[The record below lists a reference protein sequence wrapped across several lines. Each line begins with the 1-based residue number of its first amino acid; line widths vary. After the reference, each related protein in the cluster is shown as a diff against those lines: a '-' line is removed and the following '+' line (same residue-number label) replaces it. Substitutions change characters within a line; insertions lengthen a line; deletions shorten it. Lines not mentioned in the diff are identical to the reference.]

1 MKKTK
6 ILTIAGVLLA
16 MALTGCKTGGKTS
29 ESKAPGTSGNPTS
42 QPTSQPTSNPS
53 TNPST
58 SGGGQSTSTTPAP
71 QIHIHDLEGS
81 EKVDVLEEEGAV
93 AEEMYKCK
101 DCDKYAV
108 AWSALDYDKTKTTE
122 RSTSGPESRASGKA
136 IRFSSTANYQDA
148 DVTKKGCHIV
158 YNVYLPEAVENANLL
173 VKMAKRTD
181 TNDVFARYEDDN
193 AKGYEYVPQ
202 ASGDPVLERPATR
215 YGIKLDGNVYIIP
228 EDNTNQSWKD
238 NTGWYQFPGQLP
250 ALTAGAHEVEIYNLG
265 GFRTDMYNFALV
277 GFGPHEHVN
286 KFEVTERKLNEDGKP
301 VSLGVDS
308 FSGAKAAMVE
318 MKDISGAYASS
329 KTSAEGEPEAF
340 GLGDQDTAFKA
351 ANTYKLDKGKVIAF
365 KVNLSAEVKGA
376 KIEVGAEFKNA
387 ERYFYNM
394 KIRGNET
401 MTDNNADKDTED
413 AWRYYVKVNEGAF
426 QPMGCE
432 DKMQDVLD
440 KTAGK
445 YMPLGTFDLKAGA
458 NMIYIRQ
465 GNIGYRVTFD
475 NPLRVIFKGD
485 ATITGDHAHL
495 FDTLVSKSDATCTE
509 QGEEVWKCM
518 CGETNTVKT
527 PALGHD
533 LVKGDGVDNS
543 EGKKVYPLTCQRAN
557 DAEGF
562 EMGLKDCDADGA
574 AKIEN
579 DGKVKNGTELK
590 YKFKVGN
597 KVGKVSFMM
606 HAMLGSGDN
615 EFANGGSKGV
625 YTLKAGANDG
635 TITCNGHK
643 LSEYGATNA
652 LAVWFEMGQVEFA
665 AADVDENGEIVISIK
680 FPTTQDYRHKYSEGV
695 RIVYLPAEAQA

>member
-6 ILTIAGVLLA
+6 ILTIAGVMLA

-29 ESKAPGTSGNPTS
+29 ESKAPESSGNPTS

-277 GFGPHEHVN
+277 GFGPHEHVVN
-286 KFEVTERKLNEDGKP
+286 YKVTETKVNEDGKP

-308 FSGAKAAMVE
+308 FTGEKAAMVE

-376 KIEVGAEFKNA
+376 KIEVGAEFNNA

-485 ATITGDHAHL
+485 ATITGETYVPPHEHEWTVGDA
-495 FDTLVSKSDATCTE
+495 DANGVS
-509 QGEEVWKCM
+509 
-518 CGETNTVKT
+518 
-527 PALGHD
+527 
-533 LVKGDGVDNS
+533 
-543 EGKKVYPLTCQRAN
+543 PLTCAGCDKTGIQF
-557 DAEGF
+557 DGF
-562 EMGLKDCDADGA
+562 TGDNAAAIDGDMKVTKKFA
-574 AKIEN
+574 FKWNLNMPKA
-579 DGKVKNGTELK
+579 GKVALYMSFAYSAYNGGQ
-590 YKFKVGN
+590 KFGTGYAIKVGE
-597 KVGKVSFMM
+597 
-606 HAMLGSGDN
+606 AQ
-615 EFANGGSKGV
+615 
-625 YTLKAGANDG
+625 G
-635 TITCNGHK
+635 TISLGDVAFNSLLKEAPVCTFVEIGTVDVTQGAIEFEYTHGNQGTRLISDK
-643 LSEYGATNA
+643 LVRLIY
-652 LAVWFEMGQVEFA
+652 
-665 AADVDENGEIVISIK
+665 VD
-680 FPTTQDYRHKYSEGV
+680 
-695 RIVYLPAEAQA
+695 

>member
-6 ILTIAGVLLA
+6 ILTVAGVMLA

-29 ESKAPGTSGNPTS
+29 ESKAPESSGNPTS

-265 GFRTDMYNFALV
+265 GFRTEMYNFALV
-277 GFGPHEHVN
+277 GFGPHEHVTN
-286 KFEVTERKLNEDGKP
+286 YKVTETKVNEDGKP

-308 FSGAKAAMVE
+308 FTGEKAAMVQL
-318 MKDISGAYASS
+318 KDISGAYASS

-376 KIEVGAEFKNA
+376 KIEVGAEFNNA

-485 ATITGDHAHL
+485 ATITGETYVPPHEHEWTVGDA
-495 FDTLVSKSDATCTE
+495 DANGVS
-509 QGEEVWKCM
+509 
-518 CGETNTVKT
+518 
-527 PALGHD
+527 
-533 LVKGDGVDNS
+533 
-543 EGKKVYPLTCQRAN
+543 PLTCAGCDKTGIQF
-557 DAEGF
+557 DGF
-562 EMGLKDCDADGA
+562 TGDNAAAIDGDMKVTKKFA
-574 AKIEN
+574 FKWNLNMPKA
-579 DGKVKNGTELK
+579 GKVALYMSFAYSAHNGGQ
-590 YKFKVGN
+590 KFGTGYAIKVGE
-597 KVGKVSFMM
+597 
-606 HAMLGSGDN
+606 AQ
-615 EFANGGSKGV
+615 
-625 YTLKAGANDG
+625 G
-635 TITCNGHK
+635 TISLGDVAFNSLLKEAPVCTFVEIGTVDVTQGAIEFEYTHGNQGTRLISDK
-643 LSEYGATNA
+643 LVRLIY
-652 LAVWFEMGQVEFA
+652 
-665 AADVDENGEIVISIK
+665 VD
-680 FPTTQDYRHKYSEGV
+680 
-695 RIVYLPAEAQA
+695 

>member
-6 ILTIAGVLLA
+6 ILTIAGVMLA
-16 MALTGCKTGGKTS
+16 MALTGCKSGDKTS
-29 ESKAPGTSGNPTS
+29 ESKAPESSGNPTS

-108 AWSALDYDKTKTTE
+108 AWSALDYDVTKTTE
-122 RSTSGPESRASGKA
+122 RSTSKPESRASGKA

-181 TNDVFARYEDDN
+181 TNDVFARYEDDQ

-277 GFGPHEHVN
+277 GFGPHEHVTN
-286 KFEVTERKLNEDGKP
+286 YKVTETKVNEDGKP

-308 FSGAKAAMVE
+308 FTGEKAAMVE

-432 DKMQDVLD
+432 DKMQDVLGE
-440 KTAGK
+440 TAGK

-485 ATITGDHAHL
+485 ATITGETYVPPHEHNWVAGTKTGVLTPYTCECGAKYYALDFA
-495 FDTLVSKSDATCTE
+495 DTDPKVDAQKLKTDAIWNVTGLPAGKYDVELYACAAATTLTQQIMADATTGRY
-509 QGEEVWKCM
+509 QFRFGADAAYVNPTAGTYASFGLGTGEDAAHCKW
-518 CGETNTVKT
+518 T
-527 PALGHD
+527 
-533 LVKGDGVDNS
+533 S
-543 EGKKVYPLTCQRAN
+543 PLCQLTA
-557 DAEGF
+557 AEGVAHF
-562 EMGLKDCDADGA
+562 E
-574 AKIEN
+574 IHW
-579 DGKVKNGTELK
+579 T
-590 YKFKVGN
+590 N
-597 KVGKVSFMM
+597 KG
-606 HAMLGSGDN
+606 
-615 EFANGGSKGV
+615 
-625 YTLKAGANDG
+625 
-635 TITCNGHK
+635 
-643 LSEYGATNA
+643 
-652 LAVWFEMGQVEFA
+652 
-665 AADVDENGEIVISIK
+665 
-680 FPTTQDYRHKYSEGV
+680 YSAFIGGV
-695 RIVYLPAEAQA
+695 RLVAVAE

>member
-6 ILTIAGVLLA
+6 ILTIAGVMLA

-29 ESKAPGTSGNPTS
+29 ESKAPESSGNPTS

-277 GFGPHEHVN
+277 GFGPHEHVVN
-286 KFEVTERKLNEDGKP
+286 YKVTETKVNEDGKP

-308 FSGAKAAMVE
+308 FTGEKAAMVE

-376 KIEVGAEFKNA
+376 KIEVGAEFNNA

-432 DKMQDVLD
+432 DKMQDVLGE
-440 KTAGK
+440 TAGK

-485 ATITGDHAHL
+485 ATITGETYVPPHEHEWTVGDA
-495 FDTLVSKSDATCTE
+495 DANGVS
-509 QGEEVWKCM
+509 
-518 CGETNTVKT
+518 
-527 PALGHD
+527 
-533 LVKGDGVDNS
+533 
-543 EGKKVYPLTCQRAN
+543 PLTCAGCDKTGIQF
-557 DAEGF
+557 DGF
-562 EMGLKDCDADGA
+562 TGDNAAAIDGDMKVTKKFA
-574 AKIEN
+574 FKWNLNMPKA
-579 DGKVKNGTELK
+579 GKVALYMSFAYSAYNGGQ
-590 YKFKVGN
+590 KFGTGYAIKVGE
-597 KVGKVSFMM
+597 
-606 HAMLGSGDN
+606 AQ
-615 EFANGGSKGV
+615 
-625 YTLKAGANDG
+625 G
-635 TITCNGHK
+635 TISLGDVAFNSLLKEAPVCTFVEIGTVDVTQGAIEFEYTHGNQGTRLISDK
-643 LSEYGATNA
+643 LVRLIY
-652 LAVWFEMGQVEFA
+652 
-665 AADVDENGEIVISIK
+665 VD
-680 FPTTQDYRHKYSEGV
+680 
-695 RIVYLPAEAQA
+695 

>member
-1 MKKTK
+1 MQLYVAKRFMKKAK
-6 ILTIAGVLLA
+6 ILTIAGVMLA

-29 ESKAPGTSGNPTS
+29 ESKAPESSGNPTS

-58 SGGGQSTSTTPAP
+58 SSGGQSTSSTPAP

-81 EKVDVLEEEGAV
+81 EKVDILEEEGAV

-101 DCDKYAV
+101 GCDKYAV
-108 AWSALDYDKTKTTE
+108 AWSALDYDVTKTTE
-122 RSTSGPESRASGKA
+122 RSTSKPESRASGKA

-173 VKMAKRTD
+173 VKMSNRTD
-181 TNDVFARYEDDN
+181 TNDVFARYEDDQ
-193 AKGYEYVPQ
+193 AKGYEYIPQ

-238 NTGWYQFPGQLP
+238 DIGWYQFPGQLP
-250 ALTAGAHEVEIYNLG
+250 ALTAGAHEIEIYNLG
-265 GFRTDMYNFALV
+265 GFRTEMYNFALV
-277 GFGPHEHVN
+277 GFGPHEHVAN
-286 KFEVTERKLNEDGKP
+286 YKVSETKVNEDGKP

-308 FSGAKAAMVE
+308 FTGEKAAMVE

-432 DKMQDVLD
+432 EKMQDVLGE
-440 KTAGK
+440 TAGK

-485 ATITGDHAHL
+485 ATITGETYVPPHEHEWTVGDADANGISTL
-495 FDTLVSKSDATCTE
+495 TCAGCDKTGIQFDGFTGDNAAAIDGEMKVTKKFAFKWNLNMPKAGKVALYMSFAYSAGNGGQKFGTGYAIKVGEAQGTISLGDVAFNSLLQQAPTCTFVE
-509 QGEEVWKCM
+509 IGTVDVTQGAIEFEYTHGNQGTRLISDK
-518 CGETNTVKT
+518 
-527 PALGHD
+527 
-533 LVKGDGVDNS
+533 LVRLIYVD
-543 EGKKVYPLTCQRAN
+543 
-557 DAEGF
+557 
-562 EMGLKDCDADGA
+562 
-574 AKIEN
+574 
-579 DGKVKNGTELK
+579 
-590 YKFKVGN
+590 
-597 KVGKVSFMM
+597 
-606 HAMLGSGDN
+606 
-615 EFANGGSKGV
+615 
-625 YTLKAGANDG
+625 
-635 TITCNGHK
+635 
-643 LSEYGATNA
+643 
-652 LAVWFEMGQVEFA
+652 
-665 AADVDENGEIVISIK
+665 
-680 FPTTQDYRHKYSEGV
+680 
-695 RIVYLPAEAQA
+695 

>member
-1 MKKTK
+1 MQLYVAKRFMKKTK
-6 ILTIAGVLLA
+6 ILTIAGVMLA

-29 ESKAPGTSGNPTS
+29 ESKVPDSSGNPTS

-277 GFGPHEHVN
+277 GFGPHEHVVN
-286 KFEVTERKLNEDGKP
+286 YKVTETKVNEDGKP

-308 FSGAKAAMVE
+308 FTGEKAAMVE

-376 KIEVGAEFKNA
+376 KIEVGAEFNNA

-485 ATITGDHAHL
+485 ATITGETYVPPHEHEWTVGDA
-495 FDTLVSKSDATCTE
+495 DANGVS
-509 QGEEVWKCM
+509 
-518 CGETNTVKT
+518 
-527 PALGHD
+527 
-533 LVKGDGVDNS
+533 
-543 EGKKVYPLTCQRAN
+543 PLTCAGCDKTGIQF
-557 DAEGF
+557 DGF
-562 EMGLKDCDADGA
+562 TGDNAAAIDGDMKVTKKFA
-574 AKIEN
+574 FKWNLNMPKA
-579 DGKVKNGTELK
+579 GKVALYMSFAYSAYNGGQ
-590 YKFKVGN
+590 KFGTGYAIKVGE
-597 KVGKVSFMM
+597 
-606 HAMLGSGDN
+606 AQ
-615 EFANGGSKGV
+615 
-625 YTLKAGANDG
+625 G
-635 TITCNGHK
+635 TISLGDVAFNSLLKEAPVCTFVEIGTVDVTQGAIEFEYTHGNQGTRLISDK
-643 LSEYGATNA
+643 LVRLIY
-652 LAVWFEMGQVEFA
+652 
-665 AADVDENGEIVISIK
+665 VD
-680 FPTTQDYRHKYSEGV
+680 
-695 RIVYLPAEAQA
+695 

>member
-6 ILTIAGVLLA
+6 ILTIAGVMLA

-29 ESKAPGTSGNPTS
+29 ESKVPDSSGNPTS

-277 GFGPHEHVN
+277 GFGPHEHVVN
-286 KFEVTERKLNEDGKP
+286 YKVTETKVNEDGKP

-308 FSGAKAAMVE
+308 FTGEKAAMVE

-376 KIEVGAEFKNA
+376 KIEVGAEFNNA

-485 ATITGDHAHL
+485 ATITGETYVPPHEHEWTVGDA
-495 FDTLVSKSDATCTE
+495 DANGVS
-509 QGEEVWKCM
+509 
-518 CGETNTVKT
+518 
-527 PALGHD
+527 
-533 LVKGDGVDNS
+533 
-543 EGKKVYPLTCQRAN
+543 PLTCAGCDKTGIQF
-557 DAEGF
+557 DGF
-562 EMGLKDCDADGA
+562 TGDNAAAIDGDMKVTKKFA
-574 AKIEN
+574 FKWNLNMPKA
-579 DGKVKNGTELK
+579 GKVALYMSFAYSAYNGGQ
-590 YKFKVGN
+590 KFGTGYAIKVGE
-597 KVGKVSFMM
+597 
-606 HAMLGSGDN
+606 AQ
-615 EFANGGSKGV
+615 
-625 YTLKAGANDG
+625 G
-635 TITCNGHK
+635 TISLGDVAFNSLLKEAPVCTFVEIGTVDVTQGAIEFEYTHGNQGTRLISDK
-643 LSEYGATNA
+643 LVRLIY
-652 LAVWFEMGQVEFA
+652 
-665 AADVDENGEIVISIK
+665 VD
-680 FPTTQDYRHKYSEGV
+680 
-695 RIVYLPAEAQA
+695 

>member
-6 ILTIAGVLLA
+6 ILTIAGVMLA

-29 ESKAPGTSGNPTS
+29 ESKAPESSGNPTS

-277 GFGPHEHVN
+277 GFGPHEHVVN
-286 KFEVTERKLNEDGKP
+286 YKVTETKVNEDGKP

-308 FSGAKAAMVE
+308 FTGEKAAMVE

-376 KIEVGAEFKNA
+376 KIEVGAEFNNA

-432 DKMQDVLD
+432 DKMQDVLGE
-440 KTAGK
+440 TAGK

-485 ATITGDHAHL
+485 ATITGETYVPPHEHEWTVGDA
-495 FDTLVSKSDATCTE
+495 DANGVS
-509 QGEEVWKCM
+509 
-518 CGETNTVKT
+518 
-527 PALGHD
+527 
-533 LVKGDGVDNS
+533 
-543 EGKKVYPLTCQRAN
+543 PLTCAGCDKTGIQF
-557 DAEGF
+557 DGF
-562 EMGLKDCDADGA
+562 TGDNAAAIDGDMKVTKKFA
-574 AKIEN
+574 FKWNLNMPKA
-579 DGKVKNGTELK
+579 GKVALYMSFAYSAYNGGQ
-590 YKFKVGN
+590 KFGTGYAIKVGE
-597 KVGKVSFMM
+597 
-606 HAMLGSGDN
+606 AQ
-615 EFANGGSKGV
+615 
-625 YTLKAGANDG
+625 G
-635 TITCNGHK
+635 TISLGDVAFNTLLKEAPVCTFVEIGTVDVTQGAIEFEYTHGNQGTRLISDK
-643 LSEYGATNA
+643 LVRLIY
-652 LAVWFEMGQVEFA
+652 
-665 AADVDENGEIVISIK
+665 VD
-680 FPTTQDYRHKYSEGV
+680 
-695 RIVYLPAEAQA
+695 

>member
-6 ILTIAGVLLA
+6 ILTIAGVMLA

-29 ESKAPGTSGNPTS
+29 ESKAPESSGNPTS

-277 GFGPHEHVN
+277 GFGPHEHVVN
-286 KFEVTERKLNEDGKP
+286 YKVTETKVNEDGKP

-308 FSGAKAAMVE
+308 FTGEKAAMVE

-432 DKMQDVLD
+432 DKMQDVLGE
-440 KTAGK
+440 TAGK

-485 ATITGDHAHL
+485 ATITGETYVPPHEHEWTVGDA
-495 FDTLVSKSDATCTE
+495 DANGVS
-509 QGEEVWKCM
+509 
-518 CGETNTVKT
+518 
-527 PALGHD
+527 
-533 LVKGDGVDNS
+533 
-543 EGKKVYPLTCQRAN
+543 PLTCAGCDKTGIQF
-557 DAEGF
+557 DGF
-562 EMGLKDCDADGA
+562 TGDNAAAIDGDMKVTKKFA
-574 AKIEN
+574 FKWNLNMPKA
-579 DGKVKNGTELK
+579 GKVALYMSFAYSAHNGGQ
-590 YKFKVGN
+590 KFGTGYAIKVGE
-597 KVGKVSFMM
+597 
-606 HAMLGSGDN
+606 AQ
-615 EFANGGSKGV
+615 
-625 YTLKAGANDG
+625 G
-635 TITCNGHK
+635 TISLGDVAFNSLLKEAPVCTFVEIGTVDVTQGAIEFEYTHGNQGTRLISDK
-643 LSEYGATNA
+643 LVRLIY
-652 LAVWFEMGQVEFA
+652 
-665 AADVDENGEIVISIK
+665 VD
-680 FPTTQDYRHKYSEGV
+680 
-695 RIVYLPAEAQA
+695 

>member
-6 ILTIAGVLLA
+6 ILTIAGVMLA

-29 ESKAPGTSGNPTS
+29 ESKVPDSSGNPTS

-108 AWSALDYDKTKTTE
+108 AWSALDYDVTKTTE
-122 RSTSGPESRASGKA
+122 RSTSKPESRASGKA

-277 GFGPHEHVN
+277 GFGPHEHVVN
-286 KFEVTERKLNEDGKP
+286 YKVTETKVNEDGKP

-308 FSGAKAAMVE
+308 FTGEKAAMVE

-485 ATITGDHAHL
+485 ATITGETYVPPHEHEWTVGDA
-495 FDTLVSKSDATCTE
+495 DANGVS
-509 QGEEVWKCM
+509 
-518 CGETNTVKT
+518 
-527 PALGHD
+527 
-533 LVKGDGVDNS
+533 
-543 EGKKVYPLTCQRAN
+543 PLTCAGCDKTGIQF
-557 DAEGF
+557 DGF
-562 EMGLKDCDADGA
+562 TGDNAAAIDGDMKVTKKFA
-574 AKIEN
+574 FKWNLNMPKA
-579 DGKVKNGTELK
+579 GKVALYMSFAYSAYNGGQ
-590 YKFKVGN
+590 KFGTGYAIKVGE
-597 KVGKVSFMM
+597 
-606 HAMLGSGDN
+606 AQ
-615 EFANGGSKGV
+615 
-625 YTLKAGANDG
+625 G
-635 TITCNGHK
+635 TISLGDVAFNTLLKEAPECTFIEIGTVDVTQGAIEFEYTHGNQGTRLISDK
-643 LSEYGATNA
+643 LVRLIY
-652 LAVWFEMGQVEFA
+652 
-665 AADVDENGEIVISIK
+665 VD
-680 FPTTQDYRHKYSEGV
+680 
-695 RIVYLPAEAQA
+695 

>member
-6 ILTIAGVLLA
+6 ILTIAGVMLA

-29 ESKAPGTSGNPTS
+29 ESKVPDSSGNPTS

-181 TNDVFARYEDDN
+181 TNDVFARYEDDQ

-277 GFGPHEHVN
+277 GFGPHEHVVN
-286 KFEVTERKLNEDGKP
+286 YKVTETKVNEDGKP

-308 FSGAKAAMVE
+308 FTGEKAAMVE

-376 KIEVGAEFKNA
+376 KIEVGAEFNNA

-485 ATITGDHAHL
+485 ATITGETYVPPHEHEWTVGDA
-495 FDTLVSKSDATCTE
+495 DANGVS
-509 QGEEVWKCM
+509 
-518 CGETNTVKT
+518 
-527 PALGHD
+527 
-533 LVKGDGVDNS
+533 
-543 EGKKVYPLTCQRAN
+543 PLTCAGCDKTGIQF
-557 DAEGF
+557 DGF
-562 EMGLKDCDADGA
+562 TGDNAAAIDGDMKVTKKFA
-574 AKIEN
+574 FKWNLNMPKA
-579 DGKVKNGTELK
+579 GKVALYMSFAYSAYNGGQ
-590 YKFKVGN
+590 KFGTGYAIKVGE
-597 KVGKVSFMM
+597 
-606 HAMLGSGDN
+606 AQ
-615 EFANGGSKGV
+615 
-625 YTLKAGANDG
+625 G
-635 TITCNGHK
+635 TISLGDVAFNTLLKEAPVCTFVEIGTVDVTQGAIEFEYTHGNQGTRLISDK
-643 LSEYGATNA
+643 LVRLIY
-652 LAVWFEMGQVEFA
+652 
-665 AADVDENGEIVISIK
+665 VD
-680 FPTTQDYRHKYSEGV
+680 
-695 RIVYLPAEAQA
+695 

>member
-6 ILTIAGVLLA
+6 ILTIAGVMLA
-16 MALTGCKTGGKTS
+16 MALTGCKTDGKTS
-29 ESKAPGTSGNPTS
+29 ESKAPESSGNPTS

-265 GFRTDMYNFALV
+265 GFRTEMYNFALV
-277 GFGPHEHVN
+277 GFGPHEHVVN
-286 KFEVTERKLNEDGKP
+286 YKVTETKVNEDGKP

-308 FSGAKAAMVE
+308 FTGEKAAMVE

-376 KIEVGAEFKNA
+376 KIEVGAEFNNA

-485 ATITGDHAHL
+485 ATITGETYVPPHEHEWTVGDA
-495 FDTLVSKSDATCTE
+495 DANGVS
-509 QGEEVWKCM
+509 
-518 CGETNTVKT
+518 
-527 PALGHD
+527 
-533 LVKGDGVDNS
+533 
-543 EGKKVYPLTCQRAN
+543 PLTCAGCDKTGIQF
-557 DAEGF
+557 DGF
-562 EMGLKDCDADGA
+562 TGDNAAAIDGDMKVTKKFA
-574 AKIEN
+574 FKWNLNMPKA
-579 DGKVKNGTELK
+579 GKVALYMSFAYSAHNGGQ
-590 YKFKVGN
+590 KFGTGYAIKVGE
-597 KVGKVSFMM
+597 
-606 HAMLGSGDN
+606 AQ
-615 EFANGGSKGV
+615 
-625 YTLKAGANDG
+625 G
-635 TITCNGHK
+635 TISLGDVAFNSLLKEAPVCTFVEIGTVDVTQGAIEFEYTHGNQGTRLISDK
-643 LSEYGATNA
+643 LVRLIY
-652 LAVWFEMGQVEFA
+652 
-665 AADVDENGEIVISIK
+665 VD
-680 FPTTQDYRHKYSEGV
+680 
-695 RIVYLPAEAQA
+695 

>member
-6 ILTIAGVLLA
+6 ILTIAGVMLA

-29 ESKAPGTSGNPTS
+29 ESKVPDSSGNPTS

-277 GFGPHEHVN
+277 GFGPHEHVVN
-286 KFEVTERKLNEDGKP
+286 YKVTETKVNEDGKP

-308 FSGAKAAMVE
+308 FTGEKAAMVE

-376 KIEVGAEFKNA
+376 KIEVGAEFNNA

-485 ATITGDHAHL
+485 ATITGETYVPPHEHEWTVGDA
-495 FDTLVSKSDATCTE
+495 DANGVS
-509 QGEEVWKCM
+509 
-518 CGETNTVKT
+518 
-527 PALGHD
+527 
-533 LVKGDGVDNS
+533 
-543 EGKKVYPLTCQRAN
+543 PLTCAGCDKTGIQF
-557 DAEGF
+557 DGF
-562 EMGLKDCDADGA
+562 TGDNAAAIDGDMKVTKKFA
-574 AKIEN
+574 FKWNLNMPKA
-579 DGKVKNGTELK
+579 GKVALYMSFAYSAYNGGQ
-590 YKFKVGN
+590 KFGTGYAIKVGE
-597 KVGKVSFMM
+597 
-606 HAMLGSGDN
+606 AQ
-615 EFANGGSKGV
+615 
-625 YTLKAGANDG
+625 G
-635 TITCNGHK
+635 TISLGDVAFNTLLKEAPVCTFVEIGTVDVTQGAIEFEYTHGNQGTRLISDK
-643 LSEYGATNA
+643 LVRLIY
-652 LAVWFEMGQVEFA
+652 
-665 AADVDENGEIVISIK
+665 VD
-680 FPTTQDYRHKYSEGV
+680 
-695 RIVYLPAEAQA
+695 

>member
-6 ILTIAGVLLA
+6 ILTIAGVMLA

-29 ESKAPGTSGNPTS
+29 ESKAPESSGNPTS

-122 RSTSGPESRASGKA
+122 RSTAGPESRASGKA

-376 KIEVGAEFKNA
+376 KIEVGAEFNNA

-485 ATITGDHAHL
+485 ATITGETYVPPHEHEWTVGDA
-495 FDTLVSKSDATCTE
+495 DANGVS
-509 QGEEVWKCM
+509 
-518 CGETNTVKT
+518 
-527 PALGHD
+527 
-533 LVKGDGVDNS
+533 
-543 EGKKVYPLTCQRAN
+543 PLTCAGCDKTGIQF
-557 DAEGF
+557 DGF
-562 EMGLKDCDADGA
+562 TGDNAAAIDGDMKVTKKFA
-574 AKIEN
+574 FKWNLNMPKA
-579 DGKVKNGTELK
+579 GKVALYMSFAYSAYNGGQ
-590 YKFKVGN
+590 KFGTGYAIKVGE
-597 KVGKVSFMM
+597 
-606 HAMLGSGDN
+606 AQ
-615 EFANGGSKGV
+615 
-625 YTLKAGANDG
+625 G
-635 TITCNGHK
+635 TISLGDVAFNSLLKEAPVCTFVEIGTVDVTQGAIEFEYTHGNQGTRLISDK
-643 LSEYGATNA
+643 LVRLIY
-652 LAVWFEMGQVEFA
+652 
-665 AADVDENGEIVISIK
+665 VD
-680 FPTTQDYRHKYSEGV
+680 
-695 RIVYLPAEAQA
+695 